1 MQTANAIP
9 NRPPKS
15 KWQYIKKRILQHW
28 QLYLVISV
36 PIILVF
42 IFSYI
47 PMYGV
52 QIAFKDFVPN
62 KGIWGSPWVGMKHFT
77 RFVTSPN
84 FWTYIG
90 NTLGISVYGLIAGF
104 PIPII
109 LAIGLNECA
118 SNKFKK
124 TVQMITYAP
133 HFISTVVMV
142 GIILMVLSPR
152 GGVINAVI
160 SALGMQTIDFISIP
174 EYFKDIYV
182 WSGVWQGMGYS
193 SIIYFAALQGVDP
206 SLHEAAVVDGA
217 TKLKRIWHIDLPSI
231 MPTIIILLIMNC
243 GSIMS
248 VGYEKILLMQKPL
261 NLSES
266 EIISTYVYKMGI
278 VQSQYSFSSAV
289 GLFNSV
295 INTIL
300 LVLVNWLSTKFGE
313 TSLW

>member
-9 NRPPKS
+9 SQPQKS
-15 KWQYIKKRILQHW
+15 KWKYIKKRIMQHW
-28 QLYLVISV
+28 QLYFIISV

-52 QIAFKDFVPN
+52 QIAFKDFMPN

-90 NTLGISVYGLIAGF
+90 NTLGISIYGLIAGF

-152 GGVINAVI
+152 GGVINALI
-160 SALGMQTIDFISIP
+160 SALGMQTVDFISVP
-174 EYFKDIYV
+174 EYFKHIYV
-182 WSGVWQGMGYS
+182 WSGIWQGMGYS

-300 LVLVNWLSTKFGE
+300 LVSVNWLSTKFGE